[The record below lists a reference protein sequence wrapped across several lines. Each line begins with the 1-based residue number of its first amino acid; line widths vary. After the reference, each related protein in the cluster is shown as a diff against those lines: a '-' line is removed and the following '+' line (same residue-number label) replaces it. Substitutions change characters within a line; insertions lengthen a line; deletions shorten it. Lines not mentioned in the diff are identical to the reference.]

1 MNQKQREYSYQRIV
15 AIETTKIAEVK
26 KRFTVA
32 AKKLEYDDKIKL
44 IKTGKVKLRDN
55 LDLYSKLGNAYDFSK
70 HECEEKVDSKVD
82 LIIAKIKKEAQA
94 AKDRIMLAGDNEA
107 LSAITSFE
115 KSMEKL

>member
-15 AIETTKIAEVK
+15 AIETTKIVEVK

-32 AKKLEYDDKIKL
+32 AKKLGYDDKIKL
-44 IKTGKVKLRDN
+44 IATGKVKLWEKVDS
-55 LDLYSKLGNAYDFSK
+55 YTKLFNAYDFSK
-70 HECEEKVDSKVD
+70 YEHEEAIDAKVDP
-82 LIIAKIKKEAQA
+82 IIAKIKKEAQA
-94 AKDRIMLAGDNEA
+94 AKDRIMLAGDEEA